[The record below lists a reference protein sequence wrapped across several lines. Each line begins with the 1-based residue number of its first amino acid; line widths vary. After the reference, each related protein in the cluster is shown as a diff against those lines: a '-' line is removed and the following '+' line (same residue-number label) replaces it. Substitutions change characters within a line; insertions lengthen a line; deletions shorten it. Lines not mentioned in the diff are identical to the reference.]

1 MRFGEH
7 FVTTETLYLLRSIL
21 RQGRLV
27 MPGETVEIARG
38 WRVLRCGGQGC
49 GENQNGKA

>member
-38 WRVLRCGGQGC
+38 VACSALRWAGLWRKS
-49 GENQNGKA
+49 EW